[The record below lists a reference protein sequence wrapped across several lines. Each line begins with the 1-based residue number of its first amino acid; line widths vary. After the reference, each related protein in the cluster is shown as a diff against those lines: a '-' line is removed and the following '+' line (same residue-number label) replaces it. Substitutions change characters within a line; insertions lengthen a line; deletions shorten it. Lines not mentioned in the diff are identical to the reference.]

1 MTAFENFTCG
11 ALTTRWQA
19 VGTGPAVALIHGVGG
34 RLEDWD
40 GVAGCLSGEFRLIR
54 YDLRGLGQS
63 SKLPGPY
70 IVEDFADDLAALLD
84 HAGVAMCHVAGF
96 SLGGLVTQSFAVRH
110 ANKLKRL
117 ALLSTVAGRT
127 DEERARVLARLKVVQ
142 EGVSGLHF
150 ENSVGRWFTPEFQ
163 RDNPDIMEYCA
174 DRNRSNDPV
183 GYAATYGVL
192 ATTDLQDDIHRIAAP
207 TLVATGEGDQGS
219 NPRMARLMH
228 AQIPNAELR
237 ILPNLRHSILIEA
250 PDTVANLLR
259 EAFYSDIGLNSFQ
272 GGI

>member
-1 MTAFENFTCG
+1 MTAFENFTKG
-11 ALTTRWQA
+11 PLTTRWQV
-19 VGTGPAVALIHGVGG
+19 VGSGPAVALIHGVGG
-34 RLEDWD
+34 RLEDWN
-40 GVAGCLSGEFRLIR
+40 GVVERLSAEFRMIR

-70 IVEDFADDLAALLD
+70 GVEDFSDDLAALLD
-84 HAGVAMCHVAGF
+84 HVGVAACHVAGF
-96 SLGGLVTQSFAVRH
+96 SLGGLVAQSFALRY
-110 ANKLKRL
+110 AAKLKRL

-127 DEERARVLARLKVVQ
+127 DDERERVLARLKVVQ
-142 EGVSGLHF
+142 EGVSGAHF
-150 ENSVGRWFTPEFQ
+150 ENSVDRWFTPTFQ

-174 DRNRSNDPV
+174 ERNRSNDSV

-192 ATTDLQDDIHRIAAP
+192 ATTDLHEDLHQIAAP

-228 AQIPNAELR
+228 AYIPNAKLR

-250 PDTVANLLR
+250 PDVVANLLR
-259 EAFYSDIGLNSFQ
+259 EAFQ
-272 GGI
+272 GGE